1 MRKAGLT
8 LWPKLF
14 YNLRSSRQTELAERY
29 PIHVVCAWIGNSR
42 AVAQEHYLQVTDAHF
57 AQAIQDPANE
67 AAQNPKPENENR
79 PDLPSDSDA
88 SRYLPNDQVGA
99 VGFEPTK
106 A

>member
-1 MRKAGLT
+1 M
-8 LWPKLF
+8 
-14 YNLRSSRQTELAERY
+14 
-29 PIHVVCAWIGNSR
+29 
-42 AVAQEHYLQVTDAHF
+42 QVTDAHF
-57 AQAIQDPANE
+57 AQAIQDSAKN
-67 AAQNPKPENENR
+67 AAQNQAQSTAVTVGKRENRPKPENENR